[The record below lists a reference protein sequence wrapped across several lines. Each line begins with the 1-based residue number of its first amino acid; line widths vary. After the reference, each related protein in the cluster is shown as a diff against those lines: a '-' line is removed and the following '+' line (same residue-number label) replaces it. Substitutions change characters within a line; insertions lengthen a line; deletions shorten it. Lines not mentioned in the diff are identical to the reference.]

1 MSKCGDSQGIQS
13 CKQQGYYDDHARE
26 TQGWD
31 DTLPTMWKGGTKMQ
45 KAKLLSKSQGKQMT
59 CNNIHIKLT
68 WV

>member
-45 KAKLLSKSQGKQMT
+45 KAKLLSKSHRETNDLQ
-59 CNNIHIKLT
+59 
-68 WV
+68 

>member
-31 DTLPTMWKGGTKMQ
+31 DNLPTMWKGGTKMQ
-45 KAKLLSKSQGKQMT
+45 KAKLLSKSHRETK
-59 CNNIHIKLT
+59 
-68 WV
+68 